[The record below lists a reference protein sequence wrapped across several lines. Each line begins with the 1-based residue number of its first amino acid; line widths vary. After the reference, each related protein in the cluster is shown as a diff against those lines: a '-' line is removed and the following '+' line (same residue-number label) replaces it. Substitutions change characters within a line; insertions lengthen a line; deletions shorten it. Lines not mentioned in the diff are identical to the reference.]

1 MNVVETIPFKL
12 FPVNKAQDNA
22 YSYHKSSPILTFEFN
37 ENFQRVIDPSSLRLC
52 GRLRVYNQNSTGA
65 SNQAPANRF
74 DVAPLNATQQENEY
88 VCYLDD
94 RVSVSSAISQVNVAN
109 LKGNLYEQFK
119 NYNRAMASQMAV
131 TASYKDLCSLYQM
144 TFGSVPNNDCIAR
157 KCSGDIPF
165 ALRLMTG
172 YLSNPEPISLA
183 SAGLSLSINLTS
195 TSNAVYGL
203 NAEDFVYEL
212 RDVFLMGK
220 YMVLEKPI
228 SSSRDEIEY
237 DSAYNYLS
245 IVNSGNDHN
254 NLNLNLQR
262 CSFIY
267 QNFLPSAW
275 NNNFNYNGFS
285 TPELLELNA
294 GNYEA
299 KKLERVTFNR
309 GAVRFPYNYDL
320 DFEKTNRD
328 GAFQALRSRTFLNA
342 IFAFAE
348 NRNCSISPTTE
359 NVALM
364 VEPRT
369 QWLKTPQ
376 SADQGLVNGWTFP
389 GQNTDWDR
397 NGGVEKSARVYG
409 IGLRLDNLFAGE
421 AQDYSQASYNYSLKS
436 ELDSTVNNTNVFVM
450 AQTVVV
456 SDSMGN
462 LVASN

>member
-1 MNVVETIPFKL
+1 MNVIETVPFKL
-12 FPVNKAQDNA
+12 FPVNKAQNNA

-37 ENFQRVIDPSSLRLC
+37 ENFTRMIDPKSLRLC
-52 GRLRVYNQNSTGA
+52 GKLRVYNQSSTGA
-65 SNQAPANRF
+65 VDQAPANRF
-74 DVAPLNATQQENEY
+74 DLASQGATQSEDEY
-88 VCYLDD
+88 ICYLDD

-119 NYNRAMASQMAV
+119 SYNRAMASQMAV

-144 TFGSVPNNDCIAR
+144 TFGSVPNNDCISR

-165 ALRLMTG
+165 ALRMMTG

-183 SAGLSLSINLTS
+183 SAGLSLSVNLTS
-195 TSNAVYGL
+195 TSNCVYGL
-203 NAEDFVYEL
+203 NAEKFVYEL

-220 YMVLEKPI
+220 YLVLEKPI
-228 SSSRDEIEY
+228 SSSRDELEY
-237 DSAYNYLS
+237 QSAYNYLS

-285 TPELLELNA
+285 TPELLEQNA
-294 GNYEA
+294 GNYDA
-299 KKLERVTFNR
+299 KKLDRVTFNR

-320 DFEKTNRD
+320 DFEVTNRD
-328 GAFQALRSRTFLNA
+328 DGFQALRSRTFLNS
-342 IFAFAE
+342 IFAFSE
-348 NRNCSISPTTE
+348 NRNCSISPDTE
-359 NVALM
+359 KITSM
-364 VEPRT
+364 VEARSDFK
-369 QWLKTPQ
+369 KTPQ
-376 SADQGLVNGWTFP
+376 SADQGLVNSWVFNANADFSRSGA
-389 GQNTDWDR
+389 
-397 NGGVEKSARVYG
+397 VEKSARVYG
-409 IGLRLDNLFAGE
+409 IGLRLDSLHVGE

-436 ELDSTVNNTNVFVM
+436 QLDKTVNNTNVFVM